1 MTRTLFDFFL
11 KVSRD
16 PWWGPSGPMAEDR
29 RRPWLS
35 SAPAGA
41 VRFSPER
48 TSSVKRQIHRRE
60 GKIFGKSMHP
70 RARAGRVRPGVSYD
84 KDAPASSLPN
94 SAAMTSQLQRLP
106 RKHRVVP
113 VECANP
119 DCRARYVA
127 VLTADPPDWIPHCIE
142 CSTPLGTG
150 RGRAV
155 YSLFA
160 VID

>member
-1 MTRTLFDFFL
+1 M
-11 KVSRD
+11 K
-16 PWWGPSGPMAEDR
+16 
-29 RRPWLS
+29 RPIH
-35 SAPAGA
+35 PRGGKN
-41 VRFSPER
+41 FGN
-48 TSSVKRQIHRRE
+48 SVC
-60 GKIFGKSMHP
+60 P

-127 VLTADPPDWIPHCIE
+127 VLTALIRRIGFRTALNAVRHWGPGGAVLSIP
-142 CSTPLGTG
+142 CSQ
-150 RGRAV
+150 
-155 YSLFA
+155 
-160 VID
+160 